1 MTTESISSAEASPS
15 VKKQLLV
22 TKLRYFL
29 DERGIRL
36 TWLSKKTGIE
46 YNRLCRLSAGTN
58 EPTIRE
64 GFLIRR
70 ALLCELSEIFDTEV
84 SLPTQEQGG
93 D

>member
-1 MTTESISSAEASPS
+1 MIAENISSTEISPS
-15 VKKQLLV
+15 AKKQSLV

-36 TWLSKKTGIE
+36 TWLSKKTGID

-64 GFLIRR
+64 GFLIKR
-70 ALLCELSEIFDTEV
+70 ALLCELDQIFDTEV
-84 SLPTQEQGG
+84 ALPPQEQDG